1 MSIAASGL
9 THSVLTRLI
18 RHAQSLSVDPNLVLT
33 RFATE
38 RLLYRL
44 YRSRHVDR
52 FVLKGGLLLLI
63 WFGETFRVTRDADL
77 LGFGDLSDNSLVAIL
92 SEICTTEVEPDAVM
106 FDTSSI
112 RISSIRPED
121 IYGGR
126 RITLLARLGSARIR
140 LQVDVGMGDTT
151 IPEPEWIE
159 YPGILDFPRPRLRA
173 YRPETVIAEKAHAMV
188 QLGTKNSRMRDFF
201 DVSMLS
207 QRESFD
213 SKFLAAAFR
222 ATFDRRETAIP
233 TGIPMVLTAEFAHL
247 PDKRAQWTGFLKKNR
262 LTTVPED
269 IATILRV
276 LAEFLAPIFN
286 AGTQKKDGGS
296 LWPPGGPWKP
306 IGKEGR

>member
-1 MSIAASGL
+1 VSIAASGL
-9 THSVLTRLI
+9 AHSVHTRLI
-18 RHAQSLSVDPNLVLT
+18 RHAQSLGVDPNLVLN

-44 YRSRHVDR
+44 YRSRHADR

-77 LGFGDLSDNSLVAIL
+77 LGFGDLSDNSLITIIL
-92 SEICTTEVEPDAVM
+92 EICSTEVEPDAVT

-112 RISSIRPED
+112 RISAIRPED

-140 LQVDVGMGDTT
+140 LQVDVGIGDTT
-151 IPEPEWIE
+151 IPEPEWIV
-159 YPGILDFPRPRLRA
+159 YPVILDFPHPRLRA

-201 DVSMLS
+201 DVYMLS
-207 QRESFD
+207 QRESFG
-213 SKFLAAAFR
+213 SELLAAAFR
-222 ATFDRRETAIP
+222 ATFERRGTAIP
-233 TGIPMVLTAEFAHL
+233 TGIPTALTPEFAQL
-247 PDKRAQWTGFLKKNR
+247 SGKRAQWTGFLKKNR

-269 IATILRV
+269 IETILKV
-276 LAEFLAPIFN
+276 LSEFLVPIFDTF
-286 AGTQKKDGGS
+286 TQNNSSDS
-296 LWPPGGPWKP
+296 LWPPGGPWEP
-306 IGKEGR
+306 IVKEG